1 MLYMSAATLPA
12 ADGEAEVRDVWSVGE
27 LWRYPVKS
35 MLGERVETVSVGE
48 SGFSGDR
55 AHALLDVTSGLIV
68 SAKRPSLFGGMLEWR
83 ATTVAQGDGPPRV
96 TVTLPDGSVVGLDD
110 PEAGPMFS
118 ALLGREVRVVSTAP
132 DGALYGMTFPDVD
145 GAAPTEFAE
154 MTEVEVRDPDGPV
167 SAIAVGLFAPGT
179 FQDVS
184 PLHVVAASTLA
195 SLGRDAPSTAWD
207 VRRFRPNI
215 VIDGEAS
222 EPFVEN
228 SWMSCEVAIGDEVV
242 VQLGPSTPRCVMTTL
257 AQPGLPRDLAVL
269 RTLARENRQEIP
281 EYGQWACLGT
291 YATVLRG
298 GSIRAGDRVE
308 IGAPVD

>member
-1 MLYMSAATLPA
+1 M
-12 ADGEAEVRDVWSVGE
+12 WSIGE

-35 MLGERVETVSVGE
+35 MLGERVETVAIEE
-48 SGFSGDR
+48 SGVTGDR
-55 AHALLDVTSGLIV
+55 AYALLDVASGLIV
-68 SAKRPSLFGGMLEWR
+68 SAKRPAHFGRMLDWR
-83 ATTVAQGDGPPRV
+83 ATTVGEGDGSPRV
-96 TVTLPDGSVVGLDD
+96 TVTLPDGSAVAIDD
-110 PEAGPMFS
+110 PEAAPLFS
-118 ALLGREVRVVSTAP
+118 AVLGREVRVVSTAP
-132 DGALYGMTFPDVD
+132 DGALYGMTFPDIE
-145 GAAPTEFAE
+145 GAAPMEFAE
-154 MTEVEVRDPDGPV
+154 MTEVEVRDPEGPV
-167 SAIAVGLFAPGT
+167 SGIAVGLFAPGT

-195 SLGRDAPSTAWD
+195 ALDRSEPSTAWD

-215 VIDGEAS
+215 VIAGETS

-257 AQPGLPRDLAVL
+257 PQQGLPRDLGVL

-298 GSIRAGDRVE
+298 GAITVGDRVE
-308 IGAPVD
+308 IGAAVD